1 MCMNMNIL
9 ITESQQKMILNES
22 IGQELARIIQKYD
35 DLGKRIG
42 NEIKTILGSDKVGLL
57 TFSASVGGFIGPVQ
71 EFLENKFPTMNDAEI
86 SLLLTGVIST
96 FFFNN
101 PTLLR
106 KIKKLI
112 SEKNLENEFK
122 ETISKTREFKKVFF
136 DFMESLNIT
145 LFKVSNILG
154 FTFLIPLLPLIYELS
169 SSEISQQ
176 DINKIVKIIISYGV
190 ITISSV
196 TLKEILTKLIKRF
209 RG

>member
-86 SLLLTGVIST
+86 SLILTGVIST

-122 ETISKTREFKKVFF
+122 ETISKTRELKKVFF

>member
-1 MCMNMNIL
+1 MNMNIL

-71 EFLENKFPTMNDAEI
+71 EFLENKFPTINDAEI
-86 SLLLTGVIST
+86 SLILTGVIST

-112 SEKNLENEFK
+112 SENNLENEFK
-122 ETISKTREFKKVFF
+122 ETISKTKELKKVFF

-176 DINKIVKIIISYGV
+176 DINKIVKIITSYGV